1 MRIVRAM
8 AVIAAAVLWTSSSA
22 TADEANKLTYLT
34 FSKAVQLPGV
44 TLPAGKYRFELADPE
59 ESRQVVKVQS
69 EDGKQQFAMLISI
82 PNQMSRPAKDPVVL
96 FTETSAGEPDAVK
109 AFVYPGESIGYEFIY
124 PRDEAIQ
131 IAKRHHTSVLSKSGE
146 KIERVDENGQ
156 TTSKDAR

>member
-1 MRIVRAM
+1 MSSPNLRRRKVNEL
-8 AVIAAAVLWTSSSA
+8 IAP
-22 TADEANKLTYLT
+22 
-34 FSKAVQLPGV
+34 Q
-44 TLPAGKYRFELADPE
+44 R
-59 ESRQVVKVQS
+59 
-69 EDGKQQFAMLISI
+69 
-82 PNQMSRPAKDPVVL
+82 VVL

-156 TTSKDAR
+156 TTFKEAR

>member
-1 MRIVRAM
+1 FSVVKWDYDLFERTEDMRIVRAM
-8 AVIAAAVLWTSSSA
+8 GVVAAAVLWTSSLA

-44 TLPAGKYRFELADPE
+44 TLRAGKYRFELADPE

-109 AFVYPGESIGYEFIY
+109 AFVYPGESIG
-124 PRDEAIQ
+124 
-131 IAKRHHTSVLSKSGE
+131 
-146 KIERVDENGQ
+146 
-156 TTSKDAR
+156 